1 MGDSLAVVLMN
12 AEGDKFNASYLAGGV
27 KGGKLAAEHITA
39 LAKEKTLGAKVIVYL
54 VSDNHHNLIGSGQTQ
69 AFLRGFAST
78 SNSCFVVEPIQAHGS
93 TLKTGRVL
101 QLLQIYT
108 PLKNV
113 TEILLGSLHNN
124 QLYSYLRNL
133 SPQEQKKFT
142 LCSTITV
149 APPYRVLVD
158 SGTFEAWR
166 GFEPLFGGLAI
177 PDVSILS
184 IKETVETRVEE
195 VHEEMEEEE
204 ADTESE
210 EEEAARNEIAAPTS
224 PEDGHDFNWDSF
236 PESASGSSDESSEWE
251 VAGPRSN
258 KKPTQPR
265 NGSTNGEKSA
275 DMNGEGASTANNGT
289 SSRRSER
296 GGRDRNG
303 RSTTSGASRRRKQ
316 RERVQREQR
325 RSQRRRQERSGPFQ
339 GVVSPL
345 PAWEPPHLTFSDPH
359 PCIHHYLRKNGCE
372 TRDCPYSHD
381 YKWRSEEEK
390 NVLYPLF
397 IKSILCVK
405 FVKGQCKKGE
415 ECINGHRCPYSL
427 RNCRYGSRCYYSLQG
442 LPHSSD

>member
-1 MGDSLAVVLMN
+1 MGDSLVVVLLN
-12 AEGDKFNASYLAGGV
+12 AEGDKFNASYLASGV

-39 LAKEKTLGAKVIVYL
+39 LVKAKTLGTKMVVYL
-54 VSDNHHNLIGSGQTQ
+54 VSDNHQNLIGSGQTQ

-101 QLLQIYT
+101 R
-108 PLKNV
+108 
-113 TEILLGSLHNN
+113 SLHNN

-133 SPQEQKKFT
+133 TPQEQLKIT

-177 PDVSILS
+177 PDLSTLS
-184 IKETVETRVEE
+184 IKETVETRIDE
-195 VHEEMEEEE
+195 VDEQEEEE
-204 ADTESE
+204 E
-210 EEEAARNEIAAPTS
+210 EEREENDQSQDEDERDEIAPPSS
-224 PEDGHDFNWDSF
+224 PEDQNDFNWDSF
-236 PESASGSSDESSEWE
+236 PESVSGSSDESSEWE

-265 NGSTNGEKSA
+265 NGSANGEHPADTNGE
-275 DMNGEGASTANNGT
+275 GTLTAHNGT
-289 SSRRSER
+289 SSRRPER
-296 GGRDRNG
+296 GTRDRNG

-316 RERVQREQR
+316 RERIQRDQQR
-325 RSQRRRQERSGPFQ
+325 TQRRRQERFVPHQ
-339 GVVSPL
+339 VITSPL
-345 PAWEPPHLTFSDPH
+345 PAWEPPHLTFTDPH
-359 PCIHHYLRKNGCE
+359 PCIHHYLRKGGCE
-372 TRDCPYSHD
+372 TRDCPYSHN
-381 YKWRSEEEK
+381 YKWKSEEEK

-405 FVKGQCKKGE
+405 YVKGQW
-415 ECINGHRCPYSL
+415 P
-427 RNCRYGSRCYYSLQG
+427 
-442 LPHSSD
+442 SSQF